1 MRDVGDN
8 VLYHSLSQPEDEREN
23 SAIAIEFWAPVVELV
38 GWSVTGGF
46 QTGAGGP
53 TSASGTNIVNVKIGA
68 RMGFGGHSSLYV
80 GYGGPV
86 TSADWYNDIVRIEYR
101 YSF

>member
-1 MRDVGDN
+1 MLAITSFIIHYPNQKTSGRTVQ
-8 VLYHSLSQPEDEREN
+8 LRSN
-23 SAIAIEFWAPVVELV
+23 SGHPVVELV

-46 QTGAGGP
+46 QTGAAGP
-53 TSASGTNIVNVKIGA
+53 TSASGTNIINVKIGT

>member
-1 MRDVGDN
+1 V
-8 VLYHSLSQPEDEREN
+8 EN
-23 SAIAIEFWAPVVELV
+23 SAIAIEFWAPVVQLV

-86 TSADWYNDIVRIEYR
+86 TSAIGTTTLFESSIDIRFDAGVE
-101 YSF
+101 FA